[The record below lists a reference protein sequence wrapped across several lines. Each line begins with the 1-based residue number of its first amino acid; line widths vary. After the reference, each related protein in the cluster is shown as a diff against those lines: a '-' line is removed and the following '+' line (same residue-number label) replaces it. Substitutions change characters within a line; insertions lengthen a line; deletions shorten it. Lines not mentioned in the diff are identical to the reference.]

1 MTLGLHFWLAPL
13 QALALVAS
21 LRLGLRQVRINLVS
35 MQKMQESTFLV
46 LMDMKGHGDV
56 AKTKR
61 ASPYP
66 FCISYVINKF
76 SDGLMF
82 LFTSKQIYR
91 S

>member
-1 MTLGLHFWLAPL
+1 MTLRLHFWPAPL

-21 LRLGLRQVRINLVS
+21 LRLGLRQVKINLVL

-46 LMDMKGHGDV
+46 LMHMKEHGDV

-66 FCISYVINKF
+66 FCISNVINKF
-76 SDGLMF
+76 SDGLTF
-82 LFTSKQIYR
+82 L
-91 S
+91 